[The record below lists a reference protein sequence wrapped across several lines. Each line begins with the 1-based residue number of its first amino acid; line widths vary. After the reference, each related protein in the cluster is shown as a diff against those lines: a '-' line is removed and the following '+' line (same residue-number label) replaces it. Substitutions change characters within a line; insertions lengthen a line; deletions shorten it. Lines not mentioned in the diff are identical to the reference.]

1 MAQAKTEKKMNLFD
15 LTLMSVGGI
24 IGAGIFSMVGTG
36 IAPTGRSVAL
46 ALVLGMIFTM
56 SQQIRIILTS
66 SMFSMVGG
74 TYSQSALVLPPLL
87 TGVTAITTLVTAFSF
102 SVFGISMAAYL
113 AQLIPALAPFQT
125 PIACAVLALFF
136 VIGNSGAKSFARVL
150 NFLGILKFIALG
162 LFIVFGLFRVQHGG
176 FEGEPYFIS
185 GGTGFLTAVA
195 LMSFTC
201 NGATNIVNVAAMAE
215 NPKRN
220 IPKAF
225 FTASILVAGIYAL
238 LGYVASGI
246 APYSEVAG
254 QNLGYMAQMV
264 LPEAL
269 YIFFIVGGAMCSLST
284 ALLGGI
290 GGYTMP
296 IVGTAEDGWLPAF
309 LKKKTNVVLTLA
321 IISILPVIGGF
332 TLDNIVSMIMVPGM
346 VVGAITNFKA
356 MKMPEMFPNEW
367 ANSGLKCSPT
377 LYRVLMVISIITSLM
392 TGFFSLTSL
401 TTSLAIG
408 TVVMTIGMFAWAQY
422 RLKKGYVKIVS
433 TADLG

>member
-1 MAQAKTEKKMNLFD
+1 MAQSEKKMNLLD
-15 LTLMSVGGI
+15 LIFMSVGGI
-24 IGAGIFSMVGTG
+24 IGAGIFSMVGIG
-36 IAPTGRSVAL
+36 IATTGRSVAL
-46 ALVLGMIFTM
+46 ALIFGMIFTM
-56 SQQIRIILTS
+56 SQQIRIIFTS

-74 TYSQSALVLPPLL
+74 TYSQSALLLPPML

-102 SVFGISMAAYL
+102 SVFGIAMAGYL
-113 AQLIPALAPFQT
+113 SQLIPALAPYQT
-125 PIACAVLALFF
+125 PIACAVLVLFF
-136 VIGNSGAKSFARVL
+136 VIANTGAAIFAKVL
-150 NFLGILKFIALG
+150 NLLGILKFIALG
-162 LFIVFGLFRVQHGG
+162 LFIVFGMSKVQHGG
-176 FEGEPYFIS
+176 FTGEPYFIG

-215 NPKRN
+215 NPKKN

-225 FTASILVAGIYAL
+225 FIASILTAGVYAL

-246 APYSEVAG
+246 APYGQVAG

-296 IVGTAEDGWLPAF
+296 IVGIANDGWLPAF
-309 LKKKTNVVLTLA
+309 LKKKTNVVITLA
-321 IISILPVIGGF
+321 IISILPVLGGF

-356 MKMPEMFPNEW
+356 MKMPEMFPEEW

-377 LYRVLMVISIITSLM
+377 LGQRGQREE
-392 TGFFSLTSL
+392 TGHQRGDNRNNHQHPV
-401 TTSLAIG
+401 TTLAIG
-408 TVVMTIGMFAWAQY
+408 TVVMTVAMFVWTWY